1 MKTDTHLWSYLA
13 HFFLEWEMFR
23 TNFAEKIKICI
34 LYSVTFFRKSYSVW
48 YNVENVVERGRPQ
61 LTVGPTRIL
70 CWITK
75 ARNIHS
81 GDVILIAFPQQQW
94 LHERASMLRYTYIA
108 CLVSS
113 SLIFHYFYS
122 TRKFNRLTPNDPY
135 MGRTAP
141 LTSKRCI
148 LYIYSTNT
156 GTEYFKHALYS
167 LFFCLQNAV
176 CFIMLAS
183 WVPVLFTFYI
193 QSVLKFKK
201 IIPAPKR

>member
-1 MKTDTHLWSYLA
+1 M
-13 HFFLEWEMFR
+13 
-23 TNFAEKIKICI
+23 
-34 LYSVTFFRKSYSVW
+34 
-48 YNVENVVERGRPQ
+48 ENVVERGRPQ
-61 LTVGPTRIL
+61 LTVGTTRIL

-81 GDVILIAFPQQQW
+81 GDVILIAFPLQQW

-108 CLVSS
+108 CMVSS

-122 TRKFNRLTPNDPY
+122 TRMFNRLTPNDTY

-167 LFFCLQNAV
+167 LFFSLQNAV
-176 CFIMLAS
+176 
-183 WVPVLFTFYI
+183 WVPALFTFYI
-193 QSVLKFKK
+193 QGVLKLKK
-201 IIPAPKR
+201 